1 MVMYFR
7 DFGAVQVK
15 RSSLEYKINTI
26 LDMFTAH
33 YSPTDPQ
40 HMLSIICDSTKDL
53 RVLYRA
59 VQQGISTSNLTPE

>member
-7 DFGAVQVK
+7 DFGAVQVR
-15 RSSLEYKINTI
+15 RSCLVYKINTM

-40 HMLSIICDSTKDL
+40 HMLSITFDSAKDI
-53 RVLYRA
+53 RRIHA
-59 VQQGISTSNLTPE
+59 AIQAGIEKSTAT